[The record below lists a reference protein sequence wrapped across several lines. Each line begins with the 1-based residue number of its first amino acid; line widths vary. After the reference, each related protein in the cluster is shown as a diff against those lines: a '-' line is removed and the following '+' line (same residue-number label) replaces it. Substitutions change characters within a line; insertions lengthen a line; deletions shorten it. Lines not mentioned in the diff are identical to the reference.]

1 MARYRVGVLMSL
13 IFEDEYA
20 IQKKR
25 WWGWSN
31 WAVYSTPEEA
41 ALHAKK
47 LEEKGNQVEWHL

>member
-41 ALHAKK
+41 AYYAKK